1 MRTGY
6 SHTDKDGALASAVAL
21 VRGVQ
26 SAPLAPNALSVDRPW
41 RHLFVYRFIVL
52 CSIFIVH
59 QMGRQLSGRI

>member
-26 SAPLAPNALSVDRPW
+26 SAPHAPNALSVDRPW
-41 RHLFVYRFIVL
+41 SYLLVYKFIVL
-52 CSIFIVH
+52 YPIFIVH
-59 QMGRQLSGRI
+59 